1 MWPHQVEG
9 VASEEECL
17 LRLAGAQRVSCSPE
31 LPQLVKREAIIVL
44 TELQL
49 ELGRVVDSWEGL
61 KRLSYF
67 NAIGQFNCPEV
78 RSAAVVRES
87 RGG

>member
-1 MWPHQVEG
+1 M
-9 VASEEECL
+9 S
-17 LRLAGAQRVSCSPE
+17 RSPE
-31 LPQLVKREAIIVL
+31 LPQLVKGETIIVL

-61 KRLSYF
+61 KGLSFF

-78 RSAAVVRES
+78 QTGRW
-87 RGG
+87 